1 MGWTGWQHTTDHK
14 DNFLVC
20 LLIYLDKWWWWREGP
35 EKPVKAILS
44 ITSEKYTCSQDKS
57 LSFSVGWIWGSTVY
71 HTEKMQISKALRLW
85 MEEEK
90 KIQSKNISSDNFK
103 PSSLV
108 TERFFTAFNLDMR
121 SQTHLFNYVIQFV
134 GQGTVFQCFFG
145 LWFTQSYS
153 KKSLC
158 LASHDFRVIGHRVL

>member
-1 MGWTGWQHTTDHK
+1 
-14 DNFLVC
+14 
-20 LLIYLDKWWWWREGP
+20 
-35 EKPVKAILS
+35 
-44 ITSEKYTCSQDKS
+44 
-57 LSFSVGWIWGSTVY
+57 
-71 HTEKMQISKALRLW
+71 

-145 LWFTQSYS
+145 L
-153 KKSLC
+153 
-158 LASHDFRVIGHRVL
+158 